1 MVQFA
6 IKRFGKNQLQV
17 AITQVSDEGWSNEAI
32 NHYLYALKAKAICIA
47 GLTSPLPHFGFLA
60 LSRDQAPH
68 IC

>member
-17 AITQVSDEGWSNEAI
+17 AIEAAGDDGWSSDAI

-47 GLTSPLPHFGFLA
+47 GANCAFSVTT
-60 LSRDQAPH
+60 
-68 IC
+68 